1 MVGRFGTLR
10 CGLTSPW
17 MIVTVLAVVVVLP
30 AHAQEGITIRRDL
43 RAVRVAQPPVIDG
56 DLSDP
61 CWQEAA
67 KLERWTDVLYSNPVQ
82 DQTIGYLGFDDK
94 NIYVAFRAFD
104 SQPTGILA
112 RETKR
117 GTRFTGYDDFV
128 AFAIDPFHTHQFR
141 DRAFFIINPIGTQFA
156 HLMGDRAVKLEW
168 EGKWQ
173 AAAKIVSD
181 GWTGEMAIPW
191 AILNYPAAKGPVTA
205 GINMD
210 RFQQRTKIHSLW
222 CNYGPQELN
231 ELEGHW
237 VGVQFPPYRPSL
249 SLLPYASIGWREKR
263 GASLRSGV
271 DARYTPTPLLTL
283 VGTINPDFENV
294 EEAVEG
300 IDFSYGP
307 RFVPDRRPFFQEGAS
322 IYSAGGI
329 PGRYFHSRQIGPF
342 DTGVNLYG
350 KLNQRDTIGMLAA
363 VDWGQRADWILRGR
377 HAFGETSNV
386 NIALM
391 NRDDEAVT
399 NRVLVLGEDFRRGFW
414 NFDTSAATSWVSG
427 QTTGSAGNAF
437 FIYRSPRWLLEVAPH
452 FVEPGFRDDLGFIPF
467 TDYKGLNNF
476 LLYETEW
483 RRGPI
488 RGMSAGGSTRDS
500 HHYDG
505 RLFRQQREVFAGLQT
520 RNDYSFSLGWSGGRF
535 EEFDDSVITVRV
547 RARVSDPFHNFGIGL
562 EHGRRAG
569 DPITFLTPS
578 ATWRFGNKLTLGIN
592 SAILHHTE
600 DRQQHVVT
608 FNYDF
613 SPQQG
618 IGGRVVA
625 QTGGTNG
632 YLAYR
637 RSGYGGVETF
647 LILGDPNA
655 LKFRERV
662 VLKVVWAM

>member
-1 MVGRFGTLR
+1 MVAHFSHSLSAAPRRWLLVSALTLGT
-10 CGLTSPW
+10 T
-17 MIVTVLAVVVVLP
+17 LP
-30 AHAQEGITIRRDL
+30 VWAQEGVTVRRDL
-43 RAVRVAQPPVIDG
+43 PAVRLSQPPVIDG

-67 KLERWTDVLYSNPVQ
+67 KLERWTDVLYTNPVQ
-82 DQTIGYLGFDDK
+82 DQTIGYLGYDDK
-94 NIYVAFRAFD
+94 NIYVAFHAFD
-104 SQPTGILA
+104 SQPSGIVA

-117 GTRFTGYDDFV
+117 GTRFTNYDDFV

-173 AAAKIVSD
+173 AAAKIVAD

-191 AILNYPAAKGPVTA
+191 AILNYPDTRAPVTA

-210 RFQQRTKIHSLW
+210 RLQQRTKIHSLW
-222 CNYGPQELN
+222 SNYGPQELN

-237 VGVQFPPYRPSL
+237 IGVQFPPYRPSL
-249 SLLPYASIGWREKR
+249 SLLPYSSTGWRDQS
-263 GASLRSGV
+263 ASVRSGL

-283 VGTINPDFENV
+283 VGTLNPDFENV

-307 RFVPDRRPFFQEGAS
+307 RFVPDRRPFFQEGAG
-322 IYSAGGI
+322 IYSTGGI
-329 PGRYFHSRQIGPF
+329 PGRYFYSRQIGPF

-350 KLNQRDTIGMLAA
+350 KLNQRDTIGVLAA
-363 VDWGQRADWILRGR
+363 VDWGQRADWVLRGR

-386 NIALM
+386 NLALI
-391 NRDDEAVT
+391 NRDDEQVS

-414 NFDTSAATSWVSG
+414 NADASWAGSWLG
-427 QTTGSAGNAF
+427 SRQTGSAGNAF
-437 FIYRSPRWLLEVAPH
+437 LYYSSPRWFVSVVPH
-452 FVEPGFRDDLGFIPF
+452 FVSPDFRNDLGFIPF
-467 TDYKGLNNF
+467 TDYKGVLADVS
-476 LLYETEW
+476 YGTQW
-483 RRGPI
+483 RKGPV
-488 RGMSAGGSTRDS
+488 RSLSAGVSTNDS

-505 RLFRQQREVFAGLQT
+505 RLFRQQRSASISAQS
-520 RNDYSFSLGWSGGRF
+520 RSDYSLHLGWDGGRF
-535 EEFDDSVITVRV
+535 EQFDDSVYTVRLG
-547 RARVSDPFHNFGIGL
+547 ARVSDPFHNYGL
-562 EHGRRAG
+562 GYSWGRRAD
-569 DPITFLTPS
+569 DPISFLTPYV
-578 ATWRFGNKLTLGIN
+578 TWRFGERLTLGLS
-592 SAILHHTE
+592 SAILQHTE
-600 DRQQHVVT
+600 DLQQHIFT
-608 FNYDF
+608 FSYDF
-613 SPQQG
+613 SPRQG

-625 QTGGTNG
+625 RTGGTNG

>member
-1 MVGRFGTLR
+1 MMDRFDPLRSGRCRWTFVAAL
-10 CGLTSPW
+10 
-17 MIVTVLAVVVVLP
+17 VLGAALP
-30 AHAQEGITIRRDL
+30 VRAQEGITIRRNL
-43 RAVRVAQPPVIDG
+43 PAVRLTQPPLIDG
-56 DLSDP
+56 DISDA
-61 CWQEAA
+61 CWQQAA

-82 DQTIGYLGFDDK
+82 DQTIGYLGYDDK
-94 NIYVAFRAFD
+94 NIYVAFHAFD
-104 SQPTGILA
+104 SQPSGIMA

-117 GTRFTGYDDFV
+117 GTRFTNYDDFV
-128 AFAIDPFHTHQFR
+128 AFAIDPSHTHQFR

-156 HLMGDRAVKLEW
+156 HLMGERAVKLEW

-173 AAAKIVSD
+173 AAAKVVAD

-191 AILNYPAAKGPVTA
+191 AILNYPATKVPVTA

-210 RFQQRTKIHSLW
+210 RLQQRTKIHSLW

-237 VGVQFPPYRPSL
+237 LGVEFPPYRPQL
-249 SLLPYASIGWREKR
+249 SLLPYTSLGWRQQS
-263 GASLRSGV
+263 ASVRSGL

-307 RFVPDRRPFFQEGAS
+307 RFVPDRRPFFQEGAG
-322 IYSAGGI
+322 IYNTGGI
-329 PGRYFHSRQIGPF
+329 PGRYFYSRQIGPF
-342 DTGVNLYG
+342 DTGINLYG
-350 KLNQRDTIGMLAA
+350 KLNQRDTIGVLAA
-363 VDWGQRADWILRGR
+363 VDWARRADWVLRGR

-386 NIALM
+386 NVALI
-391 NRDDEAVT
+391 NRDDETVT

-414 NFDTSAATSWVSG
+414 NLDSSAATSWLGG
-427 QTTGSAGNAF
+427 QTAGSAGNASL
-437 FIYRSPRWLLEVAPH
+437 IYRSPRVLVELSPH
-452 FVEPGFRDDLGFIPF
+452 FVEPDFRDDLGFIPF
-467 TDYKGLNNF
+467 TDYKGVNSF
-476 LLYETEW
+476 ALYETQW
-483 RRGPI
+483 RQGTFRS
-488 RGMSAGGSTRDS
+488 MFAGGGTQDS

-505 RLFRQQREVFAGLQT
+505 RLFRQQREVFAGVQT
-520 RNDYSFSLGWSGGRF
+520 RSDYSFNIGWEGGRF
-535 EEFDDSVITVRV
+535 EQFDDSVFNVGM
-547 RARVSDPFHNFGIGL
+547 RARVSDPFHNFGIGIS
-562 EHGRRAG
+562 HGRQAG
-569 DPITFLTPS
+569 DTITFLTPS
-578 ATWRFGNKLTLGIN
+578 VTWRFGEKLTLGIN

-600 DRQQHVVT
+600 DRQQHIFT
-608 FNYDF
+608 FGYDF

-618 IGGRVVA
+618 IGGRIVS

-637 RSGYGGVETF
+637 RSGYGGIETF